1 MREVGVAS
9 GTHEPGENRNPGTAS
24 MEGRRAV
31 TQKAPTRGKGPRRE
45 MASRAGEQASRR
57 SSGLMV
63 AAAMT
68 EALAL
73 RRPEDPDRGAG

>member
-1 MREVGVAS
+1 M
-9 GTHEPGENRNPGTAS
+9 
-24 MEGRRAV
+24 V
-31 TQKAPTRGKGPRRE
+31 T
-45 MASRAGEQASRR
+45 RAGERASRR

-73 RRPEDPDRGAG
+73 RTPEALCRGAG